1 MTIVRMLTIVC
12 AVGAAT
18 AGGALFTFSNF
29 TIEGLKRL
37 PPSQGA
43 AAMQAINKQAPTPLF
58 MLILF
63 GTGVAFIALGV
74 RAVTNLE
81 DPASVYQLIAAVL
94 YVAGV
99 ILLTAGYHVPRN
111 ERLDALDP
119 NSAEGIAYW
128 ATYLKEWVR
137 MNHIRTIAPLA
148 AAVLLTISL
157 QVNHS

>member
-1 MTIVRMLTIVC
+1 MTFVRTLTILC

-18 AGGALFTFSNF
+18 AGGALFTFSTF

-37 PPSQGA
+37 PASQGA

-63 GTGVAFIALGV
+63 GTGAACIALGV
-74 RAVTNLE
+74 RAATNLD
-81 DPASVYQLIAAVL
+81 DPASVYQLIACAL
-94 YVAGV
+94 YIVGV
-99 ILLTAGYHVPRN
+99 VLLTVGYHVPRN

-119 NSAEGIAYW
+119 NSAEGITYW

-137 MNHIRTIAPLA
+137 MNHVRTIAPIA
-148 AAVLLTISL
+148 ASLVFAISL
-157 QVNHS
+157 GVE

>member
-1 MTIVRMLTIVC
+1 MTFVRMLTIIC

-37 PPSQGA
+37 PPSHGA

-63 GTGVAFIALGV
+63 GTGAAVVALGV
-74 RAVTNLE
+74 RAVMNLD
-81 DPASVYQLIAAVL
+81 DPASVYQLVAAAL
-94 YVAGV
+94 YVVGV
-99 ILLTAGYHVPRN
+99 VFLTAGYHVPRN
-111 ERLDALDP
+111 DRLDALDP

-128 ATYLKEWVR
+128 AVYLKEWVR

-148 AAVLLTISL
+148 AAALLAVSL
-157 QVNHS
+157 QVD

>member
-1 MTIVRMLTIVC
+1 MTLVRTLTILC

-18 AGGALFTFSNF
+18 AGGALFTFSTF

-37 PPSQGA
+37 PPAQGA

-63 GTGVAFIALGV
+63 GTGAACVALGA
-74 RAVTNLE
+74 RAALNLD
-81 DPASVYQLIAAVL
+81 DPASVYQLIACAL
-94 YVAGV
+94 YVFGV
-99 ILLTAGYHVPRN
+99 VVLTVVYHVPRN

-137 MNHIRTIAPLA
+137 MNHVRTIAPITA
-148 AAVLLTISL
+148 AILLTISL
-157 QVNHS
+157 LVE